1 MNKKKERSIFSPL
14 NISICVILLY
24 FIWPYFMNALVNM
37 ANIHGELALYMQ
49 LIADFLLLGLIV
61 FIYYNSIKEDFK
73 KLKTN
78 FKKVALKSLAIFAIG
93 LVLYTITS
101 IIIVTLFPN
110 IESDNTNSLL
120 NIFDNQPILLFI
132 STIFYYPI
140 IEELV
145 FKKTFKDIINN
156 KWAFVIITAIL
167 NASFEVLLSYN
178 NLINIV
184 NIIPSFILYATYS
197 YMYYERDSI
206 VVPIAYRMLYNLIP
220 NIATLLSIGTI
231 LTLCH

>member
-1 MNKKKERSIFSPL
+1 MNKQKESNIFSPL

-37 ANIHGELALYMQ
+37 ANIKGTLALYMQ
-49 LIADFLLLGLIV
+49 FIADFFLLGLII
-61 FIYYNSIKEDFK
+61 FIYYQSIKEDFR
-73 KLKTN
+73 KLKN
-78 FKKVALKSLAIFAIG
+78 NIKKYALKSLIIFAIG
-93 LVLYTITS
+93 LGIYTIVS
-101 IIIVTLFPN
+101 ILIVNIFPN

-120 NIFDNQPILLFI
+120 NIFNKKPILLFI
-132 STIFYYPI
+132 STVFYYPV

-145 FKKTFKDIINN
+145 FKKTFKGIINN
-156 KWAFVIITAIL
+156 KWLFIIITAIL

-178 NLINIV
+178 NPINII

-197 YMYYERDSI
+197 YMYYESDNI

-220 NIATLLSIGTI
+220 NIATLLSISSI
-231 LTLCH
+231 LVFWH

>member
-78 FKKVALKSLAIFAIG
+78 FKKVALKSLAIFDIG

-110 IESDNTNSLL
+110 IQSDNTNSLL

-140 IEELV
+140 IE
-145 FKKTFKDIINN
+145 
-156 KWAFVIITAIL
+156 
-167 NASFEVLLSYN
+167 
-178 NLINIV
+178 
-184 NIIPSFILYATYS
+184 
-197 YMYYERDSI
+197 
-206 VVPIAYRMLYNLIP
+206 
-220 NIATLLSIGTI
+220 
-231 LTLCH
+231 